1 MEQTNNNN
9 NTSKFV
15 ESDLRK
21 SIRKKVLFLE
31 KYNYNQKEFNNQDM
45 VKKIKSII
53 EKEVNA
59 NDNK

>member
-31 KYNYNQKEFNNQDM
+31 QCKYNQKEFNTQEL
-45 VKKIKSII
+45 VKKIRSII

>member
-9 NTSKFV
+9 NTTKFV

-21 SIRKKVLFLE
+21 NIRKKVLGLE

-45 VKKIKSII
+45 VKRIKLII